1 LAFHFYFP
9 FFTDV
14 DSHFLV
20 SIVYDFPT
28 QLLASAEGQRDEYSK
43 QVSELRDQYSRISS
57 KNQDVDPLVHEE
69 LKKKNLESEKENE
82 RVTQKYLEIFDK
94 LTAKSEELKNLKRE
108 MADSTQKLHAAE
120 QEAHSKQQLLLLLQ
134 QQREAKDQQTQ
145 LQHQKDLQQA
155 QNMLQELKQQHQQQ
169 QAKDQHTIS
178 HLEKTIS
185 ELKQDLAQSKLASA
199 VVGAVVEPAV
209 RDSSVGISQPL
220 NPAACAQLS
229 VPVSQAANINTA
241 AAEFF
246 VDSQFQS
253 AAAATPVPV
262 SAFNTDS
269 AAVTENSGEKR
280 SSDNDLGAKQTK
292 RVRFGDLS
300 GSDPVANCVTTA
312 FSLKVQGFS
321 PGESFTHD
329 VGRALFPNQVP

>member
-1 LAFHFYFP
+1 
-9 FFTDV
+9 
-14 DSHFLV
+14 
-20 SIVYDFPT
+20 
-28 QLLASAEGQRDEYSK
+28 
-43 QVSELRDQYSRISS
+43 
-57 KNQDVDPLVHEE
+57 
-69 LKKKNLESEKENE
+69 LEFEKENQI
-82 RVTQKYLEIFDK
+82 VTQKYLEYLEK
-94 LTAKSEELKNLKRE
+94 LKAKSEELKNLKRE

-120 QEAHSKQQLLLLLQ
+120 QEAHSKQQQQQ

-145 LQHQKDLQQA
+145 LQHEKELQQA

-169 QAKDQHTIS
+169 QAKDQQTIS

-209 RDSSVGISQPL
+209 RDVSVGTSQPL

-229 VPVSQAANINTA
+229 APVSQVANINTA

-253 AAAATPVPV
+253 AAAATPVPASASTPVPV
-262 SAFNTDS
+262 SAFNPDS
-269 AAVTENSGEKR
+269 AAGTENSGEKR

-321 PGESFTHD
+321 PGESFTND
-329 VGRALFPNQVP
+329 VGRVLFPNQVP